1 MSSTEFTI
9 LHTNIRSLSLHY
21 DELVS
26 LSVHTNL
33 NPDVIGVSEI
43 WHSNDNPIVSNI
55 DISGYTF
62 LKTESATQNGGVGL
76 YIKDSL
82 TFNPR
87 NDLQSCTNEF
97 ETVWVEIEN
106 TNDKNILICCV
117 YSHPN
122 SYIDSLTVH
131 FQNVLSKLT
140 SNKLLFVMGDV
151 NINLLDYASHTPTCD
166 FVNNFLSYSLLPCTH
181 HPTRVSEHKASIIH
195 NIYTNANNANITC
208 GNILMQITDHFP
220 QFMVLKNSHVTY
232 SKSELFIYDYSRF
245 NKDAFL
251 EDFNQVD
258 VSYLENSD
266 LDVNNKCSRFLHD
279 LNSFISKHEPSRKRS
294 RKEMKL
300 KDKPWINNRIL
311 KMMRIRDRILQ
322 KLKK

>member
-1 MSSTEFTI
+1 M
-9 LHTNIRSLSLHY
+9 
-21 DELVS
+21 S
-26 LSVHTNL
+26 LSVHSNL

-62 LKTESATQNGGVGL
+62 LKTKSATQNGGVGL

-82 TFNPR
+82 TFEPR

-106 TNDKNILICCV
+106 TNDKNFLICCV
-117 YSHPN
+117 YRHPN
-122 SYIDSLTVH
+122 SNIDSLTVH

-140 SNKLLFVMGDV
+140 SNKSLFVMGDF

-166 FVNNFLSYSLLPCTH
+166 FVNNFLSYSLLPCIH
-181 HPTRVSEHKASIIH
+181 HPTRISEHKASIID

-220 QFMVLKNSHVTY
+220 QFMVLKNSHVT
-232 SKSELFIYDYSRF
+232 
-245 NKDAFL
+245 
-251 EDFNQVD
+251 
-258 VSYLENSD
+258 
-266 LDVNNKCSRFLHD
+266 
-279 LNSFISKHEPSRKRS
+279 
-294 RKEMKL
+294 
-300 KDKPWINNRIL
+300 
-311 KMMRIRDRILQ
+311 
-322 KLKK
+322 